1 MIGAQRSFIATN
13 QKAGGKTEK
22 ALVRQSRTELETDG
36 SERLEEM
43 SPE

>member
-1 MIGAQRSFIATN
+1 MIGAQRSFTATN
-13 QKAGGKTEK
+13 QKAGGRTEE
-22 ALVRQSRTELETDG
+22 ALIRRSRTELETDG